1 MKTLRIMTLLALVAA
16 LVAASTAC
24 TFSTGKG
31 GPIGVSQRVE
41 LADVSLDS
49 TAAERAEAL
58 RILGEMTDLAA
69 ADRGFVAAA
78 PFQWSALATIAWP
91 INHRFSPDPSDLNSY
106 YKRLDLARQAEQ
118 VKRQAKTLF
127 ARRSSRPGTDILGGL
142 LAVSELFA
150 SQSPGPR
157 TLVLSSNMWAYS
169 PTDGLNLK
177 KRALGRAEITRLV
190 AKLAQTGK
198 IAQLSGVCVYVVG
211 AGLDPGR
218 KIPNSI
224 QLSMRTFWRAYFAR
238 SDAFVRSWTPTLDTE
253 PSC

>member
-1 MKTLRIMTLLALVAA
+1 MKTLRFMTLLALVAA

-24 TFSTGKG
+24 TFSAKKG
-31 GPIGVSQRVE
+31 GSTGISQRVE

-49 TAAERAEAL
+49 TPAERAEAL

-69 ADRGFVAAA
+69 TDRGVVAAA
-78 PFQWSALATIAWP
+78 PFQWSALATITWP

-106 YKRLDLARQAEQ
+106 YQRLDLARQAEQ
-118 VKRQAKTLF
+118 MKQQVKTLF
-127 ARRSSRPGTDILGGL
+127 AHRSSRPETDILGGL
-142 LAVSELFA
+142 LAASELFA
-150 SQSPGPR
+150 SQPPGPR

-169 PTDGLNLK
+169 PSDGLNLK
-177 KRALGRAEITRLV
+177 KQALSRAQIARLV
-190 AKLAQTGK
+190 AKLDRAGK
-198 IAQLSGVCVYVVG
+198 IAHLSGVCVYVVG

-224 QLSMRTFWRAYFAR
+224 QLSMRTFWQAYFAR
-238 SDAFVRSWTPTLDTE
+238 SGALLRSWTPTLDAE